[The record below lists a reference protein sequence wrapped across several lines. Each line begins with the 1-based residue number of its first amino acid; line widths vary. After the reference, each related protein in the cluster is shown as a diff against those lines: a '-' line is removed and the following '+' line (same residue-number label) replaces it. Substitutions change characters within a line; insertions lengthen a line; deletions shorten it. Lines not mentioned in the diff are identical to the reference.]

1 MFYDPMISKLC
12 TFTKNRK
19 DTTLEMI
26 NALDKYFIE
35 GVKTNKD
42 FLSNILQKPE
52 FLKGE
57 LFNIIYF

>member
-1 MFYDPMISKLC
+1 MISKLC

-35 GVKTNKD
+35 V
-42 FLSNILQKPE
+42 
-52 FLKGE
+52 
-57 LFNIIYF
+57 